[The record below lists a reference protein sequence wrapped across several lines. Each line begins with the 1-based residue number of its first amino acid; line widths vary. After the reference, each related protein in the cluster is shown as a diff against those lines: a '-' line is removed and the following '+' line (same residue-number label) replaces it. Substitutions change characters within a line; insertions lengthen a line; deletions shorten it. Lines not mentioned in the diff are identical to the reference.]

1 MVKRNLFIELNFTYR
16 ELFVLIVFVF
26 AFSFNVNGQLIP
38 TCSYTFTDTSGC
50 YSLESY
56 IEQPFTIEK
65 KVESE
70 EYVDVVTTPL
80 AGDIDGDCVNEL
92 FAIKS
97 NSTPK
102 ILIISGVTGKTIKTI
117 KTAHFAAFSQTNF
130 SIADIDNDG
139 KIEIIVAASG
149 YNLNP
154 IELQKKLICYDLDGN
169 VKWISDQQYREGE
182 PEMFGSPKVADFNRD
197 GIPDVY
203 IYNELFNGLTG
214 VKLTTGSKNGLGIV
228 YVNTDLQGAISVA
241 ADLDDDP
248 RDLELAAG
256 YSIYKVALTNLD
268 GMSGNQMIA
277 YNYNNRRDGYTSI
290 ADVNNDNKLDV
301 IVSTNGTTSALLY
314 VYTLN
319 NNICSLIAQ
328 GFPKYTQS
336 NKEVSHTTIG
346 NIKSI
351 NEKSI
356 LVTTPNLLTIFTYN
370 RTISLQTSWE
380 ISTLDKSGHIGVTLF
395 DFNNDGLHEIIF
407 RDESH
412 LQVYR
417 SYGNIMRRIGNV
429 PCPSWTQK
437 EYPIITTTDVSG
449 ESKICVPCTAEVS
462 FRGAKLTIFGSKDDN
477 KWAPS
482 RGVWN
487 QYSYNPL
494 FINDNLTIPQF
505 QQNAA
510 NYQNKK
516 YDNFYTQSNIIDDN
530 GIFIKR
536 AASMFGNID
545 CIHFLQE
552 SETFEVTFS
561 ISNKAESTQSVG
573 EGLIVSFYDGDPSTT
588 GKLLKSIEIN
598 RSIGIGQTLYNQRA
612 SFGNEPVDNL
622 VMVVN
627 SKKNNALPFSDSDFV
642 QTECDYTDNIS
653 HLKIPQIITSADTI
667 CVGDSILF
675 FGKYIKENKKHYHMI
690 NNINSCDSLIYIVDL
705 SVNTCLTSC
714 DTPCCYLDTNGNNV
728 NGANVHAVVECRHLD
743 PNSNKLNVTF
753 SVHNGLDAGLSA
765 LNGLPISIYQN
776 NPMDN
781 GKLLSTIY
789 TQTVILP
796 GQSISQL
803 TFTVDFNL
811 NTDYYIV
818 VNSDQSSPIVF
829 NNQSSIPEC
838 QYDDNI
844 VKIVLPEIKTDFKT
858 ACYGDTIVYNNEL
871 YVFDIEKTI
880 IHSDKK
886 GCDSIIIFANFK
898 FENCNFDYKCDEKC
912 HLVIKENHQKFQ
924 IDSLLQSIDT
934 VYQNSILS
942 IDIDHDCVPEIV
954 IPEGLKSVT
963 YQGPSSILFIDSK
976 TGKTKKKLLTGHFRQ
991 MPSAFVAG
999 DIDADGEPEIIVAA
1013 EAYSNPMP
1021 HWNRLICYKLD
1032 GSIKWVSDTTVVGI
1046 HKTYGGSLSLAD
1058 FNHDGIPE
1066 VYYGN
1071 SIFNAQT
1078 GVFLVSEY
1086 RYGKGYISSH
1096 FTVTIAGD
1104 FNGDGNLELAA
1115 GNTVYTVDIINKNGR
1130 NGNMMTPYQL
1140 SSDYPDGLTS
1150 MSDIDEDGVL
1160 DIVVTTDVWDDW
1172 IGLYVY
1178 NFINN
1183 VPSVITSI
1191 NYRFNDNSTYR
1202 ISQAQI
1208 TKLTKDGENCILIG
1222 LQDKIHCYKFN
1233 KQTSLL
1239 YKTWEIEKAY
1249 GSEFKGVQAFDFN
1262 NDGLKE
1268 ILVNRYNQIMIYN
1281 EINDKI
1287 IVIDSVNCKYSGK
1300 LAIVGT
1306 EDESLICIPCHEK
1319 IHWIGNSGYSIFKL
1333 AIFGPTLGQRWA
1345 PARKIWHQYAYN
1357 PLFINDDG
1365 TVPQYMHNPA
1375 TYKNGKYNNF
1385 MVQESLIDEDGN
1397 YPVAAAS
1404 LTGTAACIDYDI
1416 ATQQYTVDFSVH
1428 NRADASASAMT
1439 GLAVAFYNGNPEA
1452 GGTLIGVYRTTS
1464 DLSAGN
1470 TLSGLSYSFAANNL
1484 TSLFM
1489 IVNTDQYPIMLSDT
1503 ASYGIDECDYT
1514 DNVFILP
1521 APQFTQTKNEICK
1534 GDSYDFFGQALTASG
1549 TYIHEIADMNAC
1561 DSVIVALELVVSTT
1575 KSVSLTA
1582 TACDTY
1588 TWNGETYTT
1597 DGTYTHATQS
1607 VNGCDSITTLNLSV
1621 YHSDQL
1627 NLTQQS
1633 CESYTWNGQ
1642 TYNQSGIYTYRTQN
1656 IHGCD
1661 SIVTLDLTVF
1671 PSIDISMTHAACDTF
1686 IWNGQSYTE
1695 SGIYTFQA
1703 QTQHG
1708 CDSTVTLDLTI
1719 SDVLHTELP
1728 VTACDSYTWN
1738 GQTYDTDGDY
1748 TFTGISMSGCDSIAT
1763 LHLSVLSSSFSNE
1776 SQTACTSFTWN
1787 NQTYDQSGT
1796 YLFQTQ
1802 NAQGCDSTATLY
1814 LTIHQPTT
1822 SEQWVTAC
1830 DSYYWDHNPF
1840 AYFTS
1845 GTYTQTIRNKN
1856 GCDSLMTLHLL
1867 ISKSTSETFDV
1878 SACEVYYVNGNIP
1891 ITYNT
1896 KFNIIDYNIYGC
1908 DSNTVYNITI
1918 HQPQASTPITENVCD
1933 SLTFFGN
1940 TLDSTGIYTHILSD
1954 QFGCDSTITLQLNIL
1969 SSTLT
1974 DHIATC
1980 DSYTWPQTGLT
1991 YDTSGIF
1998 SQRFTNAVGCDSTY
2012 TLDLR
2017 ILPSYQIEDTI
2028 AECGA
2033 YLWPIDGSNYD
2044 HTGRYSKRFIT
2055 RDGCDS
2061 TYTLV
2066 LDIRPQHLFVDT
2078 VITNQDYLWDVNNTT
2093 YTQSGIYTQKFLTS
2107 FDCDSVHILDLRI
2120 NKSTDIFFPN
2130 IISPD
2135 GINGFFTGYSQN
2147 TAMTIASLSVY
2158 DRWGNLLFHKE
2169 NFPTN
2174 DPLLGWNGKFQGRDV
2189 VPGVFTWLA
2198 IIRLPDGN
2206 TSTLSGDVTVVR

>member
-2012 TLDLR
+2012 TLDLL
-2017 ILPSYQIEDTI
+2017 IQPSYQIEDTV

-2033 YLWPIDGSNYD
+2033 YLWPIDGSSYD

-2078 VITNQDYLWDVNNTT
+2078 VTTNQDYLWDVNNTT

-2147 TAMTIASLSVY
+2147 TTMTIASLSVY

>member
-1 MVKRNLFIELNFTYR
+1 MKNILYKEFNMVKRYLFIELNFTYR

-38 TCSYTFTDTSGC
+38 TCSYNFTDTSGC

-139 KIEIIVAASG
+139 KTEIIIATSG
-149 YNLNP
+149 YTNNP

-197 GIPDVY
+197 GIPEVY

-675 FGKYIKENKKHYHMI
+675 FGKYIKENKKHYHII
-690 NNINSCDSLIYIVDL
+690 NNINSCDSLIYVTDL
-705 SVNTCLTSC
+705 KVNTCLTSC
-714 DTPCCYLDTNGNNV
+714 NTTCCYLDINGNNV
-728 NGANVHAVVECRHLD
+728 NGANLYAVVECTHLD

-753 SVHNGLDAGLSA
+753 SVHNRLDAGLSA

-811 NTDYYIV
+811 NTNYYIV

-880 IHSDKK
+880 IHSDKQ

-954 IPEGLKSVT
+954 IPEGNKSKI
-963 YQGPSSILFIDSK
+963 YQDPSTILFIDSK
-976 TGKTKKKLLTGHFRQ
+976 TGKTKKKLHTGQFQQR
-991 MPSAFVAG
+991 PSAFVAG

-1013 EAYSNPMP
+1013 EAYSNPMA

-1032 GSIKWVSDTTVVGI
+1032 GSIKWVSDTTFAEFYMTV
-1046 HKTYGGSLSLAD
+1046 GGSLGLAD

-1086 RYGKGYISSH
+1086 CYGKGYISNH
-1096 FTVTIAGD
+1096 FAVTIAGD

-1115 GNTVYTVDIINKNGR
+1115 GNTVYTVDIINKIGR

-1160 DIVVTTDVWDDW
+1160 DIVVTTDVWDGQ

-1183 VPSVITSI
+1183 TPNVITTI

-1233 KQTSLL
+1233 KQTSSL

-1262 NDGLKE
+1262 HDGLKE
-1268 ILVNRYNQIMIYN
+1268 ILVTGFKQIMIYN

-1306 EDESLICIPCHEK
+1306 EDESLICIPCYEET
-1319 IHWIGNSGYSIFKL
+1319 HWIGNSGYSIFKL
-1333 AIFGPTLGQRWA
+1333 AIFGPPPGQRWA
-1345 PARKIWHQYAYN
+1345 PARNIWHQYAYN
-1357 PLFINDDG
+1357 PFFINDDG

-1404 LTGTAACIDYDI
+1404 LTGTATCIDYDI

-1428 NRADASASAMT
+1428 NRADASASALL
-1439 GLAVAFYNGNPEA
+1439 GLAVSFYNGNPETS
-1452 GGTLIGVYRTTS
+1452 GTLIGV
-1464 DLSAGN
+1464 
-1470 TLSGLSYSFAANNL
+1470 
-1484 TSLFM
+1484 
-1489 IVNTDQYPIMLSDT
+1489 
-1503 ASYGIDECDYT
+1503 
-1514 DNVFILP
+1514 
-1521 APQFTQTKNEICK
+1521 
-1534 GDSYDFFGQALTASG
+1534 
-1549 TYIHEIADMNAC
+1549 
-1561 DSVIVALELVVSTT
+1561 
-1575 KSVSLTA
+1575 
-1582 TACDTY
+1582 
-1588 TWNGETYTT
+1588 
-1597 DGTYTHATQS
+1597 
-1607 VNGCDSITTLNLSV
+1607 
-1621 YHSDQL
+1621 
-1627 NLTQQS
+1627 
-1633 CESYTWNGQ
+1633 
-1642 TYNQSGIYTYRTQN
+1642 
-1656 IHGCD
+1656 
-1661 SIVTLDLTVF
+1661 
-1671 PSIDISMTHAACDTF
+1671 
-1686 IWNGQSYTE
+1686 
-1695 SGIYTFQA
+1695 
-1703 QTQHG
+1703 
-1708 CDSTVTLDLTI
+1708 
-1719 SDVLHTELP
+1719 
-1728 VTACDSYTWN
+1728 
-1738 GQTYDTDGDY
+1738 
-1748 TFTGISMSGCDSIAT
+1748 
-1763 LHLSVLSSSFSNE
+1763 
-1776 SQTACTSFTWN
+1776 
-1787 NQTYDQSGT
+1787 
-1796 YLFQTQ
+1796 
-1802 NAQGCDSTATLY
+1802 
-1814 LTIHQPTT
+1814 
-1822 SEQWVTAC
+1822 
-1830 DSYYWDHNPF
+1830 
-1840 AYFTS
+1840 
-1845 GTYTQTIRNKN
+1845 
-1856 GCDSLMTLHLL
+1856 
-1867 ISKSTSETFDV
+1867 
-1878 SACEVYYVNGNIP
+1878 
-1891 ITYNT
+1891 
-1896 KFNIIDYNIYGC
+1896 
-1908 DSNTVYNITI
+1908 
-1918 HQPQASTPITENVCD
+1918 
-1933 SLTFFGN
+1933 
-1940 TLDSTGIYTHILSD
+1940 
-1954 QFGCDSTITLQLNIL
+1954 
-1969 SSTLT
+1969 
-1974 DHIATC
+1974 
-1980 DSYTWPQTGLT
+1980 
-1991 YDTSGIF
+1991 
-1998 SQRFTNAVGCDSTY
+1998 
-2012 TLDLR
+2012 
-2017 ILPSYQIEDTI
+2017 
-2028 AECGA
+2028 
-2033 YLWPIDGSNYD
+2033 
-2044 HTGRYSKRFIT
+2044 
-2055 RDGCDS
+2055 
-2061 TYTLV
+2061 
-2066 LDIRPQHLFVDT
+2066 
-2078 VITNQDYLWDVNNTT
+2078 
-2093 YTQSGIYTQKFLTS
+2093 
-2107 FDCDSVHILDLRI
+2107 
-2120 NKSTDIFFPN
+2120 
-2130 IISPD
+2130 
-2135 GINGFFTGYSQN
+2135 
-2147 TAMTIASLSVY
+2147 
-2158 DRWGNLLFHKE
+2158 
-2169 NFPTN
+2169 
-2174 DPLLGWNGKFQGRDV
+2174 
-2189 VPGVFTWLA
+2189 
-2198 IIRLPDGN
+2198 
-2206 TSTLSGDVTVVR
+2206 